1 MSFMRPAGVERE
13 TVSRQWMTADRLAD
27 ENGLNA
33 AENCFTLASHEM
45 FASLR
50 KRIQNGKGRRLNRQ
64 LYLSR
69 IVHAKYRQQTWTL
82 LLKWFPCANNHN
94 LKYKNEVVTLSN
106 WLTCHTSLSSVVC
119 YLFFQ
124 RKMAMPESS
133 EIAW

>member
-1 MSFMRPAGVERE
+1 MSFMQPAGVERE
-13 TVSRQWMTADRLAD
+13 TVSRQWMTADSLAD

-50 KRIQNGKGRRLNRQ
+50 KRIKNGKGRRLNRQ

-94 LKYKNEVVTLSN
+94 LKYKNEVVTYFFSGRWPCRNLQRLRDN
-106 WLTCHTSLSSVVC
+106 SSEA
-119 YLFFQ
+119 LFFS
-124 RKMAMPESS
+124 RFFV
-133 EIAW
+133 I